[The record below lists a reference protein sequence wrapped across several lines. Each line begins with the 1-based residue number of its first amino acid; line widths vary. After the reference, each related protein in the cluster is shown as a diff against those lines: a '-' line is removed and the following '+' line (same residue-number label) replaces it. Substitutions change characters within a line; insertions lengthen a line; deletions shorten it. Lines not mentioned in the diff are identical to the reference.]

1 MTERAARVSGVE
13 GTGWNLDRKA
23 EKVLQK
29 HGLFFTDIK
38 CLVFPVCYKTYNF
51 PKLVSPTKFHIK
63 HWRPQKGKD
72 FLKSKSQILK
82 AKCNR
87 HLSLSPLKEHLSKGI
102 SVS

>member
-1 MTERAARVSGVE
+1 MLPWVSGVE
-13 GTGWNLDRKA
+13 GTYGVEPGMASVEGRDGQA

-38 CLVFPVCYKTYNF
+38 ALVFPVWENYKTYNF

-72 FLKSKSQILK
+72 FFKEQVPDSQ
-82 AKCNR
+82 
-87 HLSLSPLKEHLSKGI
+87 S
-102 SVS
+102 